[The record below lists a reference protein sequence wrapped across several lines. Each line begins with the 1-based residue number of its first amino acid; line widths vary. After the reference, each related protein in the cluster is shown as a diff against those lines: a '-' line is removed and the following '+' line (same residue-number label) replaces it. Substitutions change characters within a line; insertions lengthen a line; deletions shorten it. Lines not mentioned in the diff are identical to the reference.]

1 MKPPTKIQRLAEE
14 LANMCLDETEYN
26 PKYTERDM
34 FNATEI
40 FSHLLSNEIFRKN
53 IAKLPPDK
61 LEDLAITTG
70 KAIHE
75 LVISTTDIDLK
86 KVL

>member
-1 MKPPTKIQRLAEE
+1 MNKIQRLTEE
-14 LANMCLDETEYN
+14 LFNMCLDETEYN

-34 FNATEI
+34 FNATLI
-40 FSHLLSNEIFRKN
+40 FEHFLIRALYKAN
-53 IAKLPPDK
+53 IKLPHAE
-61 LEDLAITTG
+61 LEELAKTTG
-70 KAIHE
+70 EAIHE